1 MLVMIAFV
9 QLKNY
14 QMKKIFFALS
24 ILFFA
29 LQGQGQK
36 LAPVKWSYQAVKTG
50 DKQYNIVLTAN
61 VESPWHIY
69 SQFVK
74 KGPVPTTVQFAKN
87 PLVVLNGTTKEQGKL
102 EKKLDKNFG
111 AVIGSFGGK
120 VQFIQAITLKV
131 ATKTKL
137 TGTIEYMVCNEERC
151 LPPTKQSFEVDIQ

>member
-1 MLVMIAFV
+1 
-9 QLKNY
+9 
-14 QMKKIFFALS
+14 MKKIFFT
-24 ILFFA
+24 LFFLIA
-29 LQGQGQK
+29 AFQMQAQK

-61 VESPWHIY
+61 VDAPWHIY
-69 SQFVK
+69 SQYVK

-120 VQFIQAITLKV
+120 VQFVQAITLKV

>member
-1 MLVMIAFV
+1 
-9 QLKNY
+9 
-14 QMKKIFFALS
+14 MKKIFLALG
-24 ILFFA
+24 IMLVV
-29 LQGQGQK
+29 LQGQSQK
-36 LAPVKWSYQAVKTG
+36 LAPVKWAYQAVKTG
-50 DKQYNIVLTAN
+50 EKQYNIIITAN
-61 VESPWHIY
+61 VDAPWHIY

-87 PLVVLNGTTKEQGKL
+87 PLVVLNGSTKEVGKL
-102 EKKLDKNFG
+102 EKKFDKNFD

-120 VQFIQAITLKV
+120 VQFIQAVNLKV